1 MAREDWDDSLT
12 EWMEEA
18 GLAASVETALRTHT
32 EFFKFF
38 ADQSPIFAYSNGIGK
53 KEPNFKVKC
62 TFNTLTIVI
71 WVQYNSNIKS
81 WCVSLE
87 NEPGSIKSKHVG
99 ARLGKEFIPCLV
111 GATEVFIDKI
121 KARMEL
127 LGGRTDPKSLE
138 ELEKIWRVVLNLS
151 KP

>member
-1 MAREDWDDSLT
+1 MAREDWDTSLT

-38 ADQSPIFAYSNGIGK
+38 ADQSPIFAYSTGTGK
-53 KEPNFKVKC
+53 KSPNFKVKC
-62 TFNTLTIVI
+62 SFDALTIVI

-87 NEPGSIKSKHVG
+87 NEPGTIKGKHVG
-99 ARLGKEFIPCLV
+99 ALLGKEFTPCLV
-111 GATEVFIDKI
+111 GATNSFIDKI
-121 KARMEL
+121 KGRMEL
-127 LGGRTDPKSLE
+127 LGGRDDPKSVE
-138 ELEKIWRVVLNLS
+138 ELETIWRVVLNLS